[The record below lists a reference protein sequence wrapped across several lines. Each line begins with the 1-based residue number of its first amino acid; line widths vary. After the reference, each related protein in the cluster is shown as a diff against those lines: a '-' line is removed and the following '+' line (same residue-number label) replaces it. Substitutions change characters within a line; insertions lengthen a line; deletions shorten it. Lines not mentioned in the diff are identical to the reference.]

1 MTTSAGDA
9 QGSVDLADRSIDLGA
24 WAENT
29 PDAAEE
35 FARAVRTWLADI
47 QRLSPSVLVE
57 DVNLRREDVGR
68 DAVEATVRVSIVM
81 KDAP

>member
-35 FARAVRTWLADI
+35 FARAVRTWLADN
-47 QRLSPSVLVE
+47 LVGDFAE
-57 DVNLRREDVGR
+57 LAGR
-68 DAVEATVRVSIVM
+68 GG
-81 KDAP
+81 P